1 MNIFKSILLILFLI
15 IVSPVFSQDSDEK
28 NTQLNL
34 LLIPILE
41 TIFSND
47 IYWNPEWP
55 SAVPPDSFLIK
66 NTSLQPAVI
75 ELYNG
80 TLKFSVR
87 RDAKGRLTEFPF
99 FLSDGYAEIR
109 AVYNENTLQSV
120 NIAKYSFASDE
131 ETSEETAPSLE
142 MTLNVYFPPDF
153 LPYSELSLGGGFPPL
168 SVMVDGTAYFVF
180 IFESPLFLSETWFD
194 TDGNMVLFSKAQTI
208 VDRGEWRIRTL
219 QIHNDNGIY
228 FIDYCHDSYG
238 NVTEIR
244 SGDRVISAFYR
255 GNIPRYRTGND
266 LRYEYHWDTQGILTT
281 VKGLG
286 ENDFLFAEYRY
297 GYDQDTAGNWISRR
311 ETAYIYQYELMAPN
325 FSYSRG
331 IWNRRIVY

>member
-1 MNIFKSILLILFLI
+1 MKILKPLILIFLLTI
-15 IVSPVFSQDSDEK
+15 IFPVYSQDSDEK
-28 NTQLNL
+28 NTKLNL

-41 TIFSND
+41 TIFSNN

-55 SAVPPDSFLIK
+55 SSVPPDGFLIK
-66 NTSLQPAVI
+66 NSGLQPSVI

-99 FLSDGYAEIR
+99 FLSDGYAEIQ
-109 AVYNENTLQSV
+109 VLYNENALRRL

-131 ETSEETAPSLE
+131 ETSPSLE
-142 MTLNVYFPPDF
+142 MTLIVNSPPGF
-153 LPYSELSLGGGFPPL
+153 LPYSELSLGGAFPPL
-168 SVMVDGTAYFVF
+168 SVMADGTAYFVF

-194 TDGNMVLFSKAQTI
+194 TDGNMVLFSKADTI
-208 VDRGEWRIRTL
+208 VDRGEWRIRSL
-219 QIHNDNGIY
+219 QIHNAGGIY
-228 FIDYCHDSYG
+228 FIDYYHDSYG

-244 SGDRVISAFYR
+244 SDDRVISAFYR
-255 GNIPRYRTGND
+255 GNIPQYKTGNA
-266 LRYEYHWDTQGILTT
+266 LRYEYHWDTGGILTT

-297 GYDQDTAGNWISRR
+297 GYDRDVNGNWVSRR
-311 ETAYIYQYELMAPN
+311 ETAYLFQYELLAPN

-331 IWNRRIVY
+331 NWNRRIVY